1 MNRINYEEDI
11 QSLSEFRSG
20 VSSYIQKVTETK
32 RPMIITQR
40 GRGVAILTDI
50 GEFEAMQSKLEFL
63 EDLYKAESQISK
75 GEGVPHKKAKK
86 QVLDSLR

>member
-11 QSLSEFRSG
+11 HSLSEFRAG

-32 RPMIITQR
+32 RPMVITQR

-63 EDLYKAESQISK
+63 EDIYKSESQLSR
-75 GEGVPHKKAKK
+75 GEGVSHTKAKK
-86 QVLDSLR
+86 QVLDSL